1 MERWHMRLTIVNE
14 EGGQTAVAMY
24 PDSLYAILETLDE
37 CQIPYGNGRYRHLAV
52 SPNSV
57 PADVLQMA
65 LTPVIESEENPP
77 SIRELNY
84 LGELIQEM
92 TAQERKRLAG
102 ELLAAPQATISDVYT
117 AIQHICPDRD
127 VECENLSLKERSVQL
142 GAEAPYIRIQLIRA
156 EDDPGDEKAGIWVNC
171 PATEEQIAEAAKTA
185 GVESLEEL
193 QPNMMDGA
201 FSYSDLYLTEQDGPF
216 ESFHEI
222 NRLAVAMKEHGVLQE
237 IGKFKA
243 VLYFE
248 GCTDFEKAT
257 ELVGQ
262 LDDYEFFSRAD
273 LERKSQEVGF
283 PEPDNDVLSELGI
296 EETPYGFV
304 RQAGGIS
311 IDELMDRHLHGR
323 IEVEID
329 TPSYGPRRSEV
340 SENKQRFAADL
351 ASASQ
356 QLYELEKELQGAE
369 GAFSKWLRSM
379 YEVNMDFEIPFL
391 EAVDEVCC
399 AIRYVDQQYG
409 RDIAQQLYNTN
420 RIVLASELRQAAQYL
435 SLGGRFED
443 LAELAYVGFFMG
455 ESSQDEMCCAIT
467 FMNSGGAAED
477 VFRAT
482 KLGSVDT
489 QAKDEHSLALY

>member
-14 EGGQTAVAMY
+14 EGGQTAMAMY
-24 PDSLYAILETLDE
+24 PNSLYAILETLDK
-37 CQIPYGNGRYRHLAV
+37 CQIPYEDGRYRHLVA
-52 SPNSV
+52 SPNGV
-57 PADVLQMA
+57 PADELQTA
-65 LTPVIESEENPP
+65 LTPVIENEENPP

-92 TAQERKRLAG
+92 TDQERKRLAG

-127 VECENLSLKERSVQL
+127 VECENTSLKERSVQL

-185 GVESLEEL
+185 GVKSLEEL
-193 QPNMMDGA
+193 QPNMMDGV
-201 FSYSDLYLTEQDGPF
+201 FSYNNLYLTEQDGRF

-222 NRLAVAMKEHGVLQE
+222 NRLVVAMKEHEVLQE

-248 GCTDFEKAT
+248 GCRGFERAT
-257 ELVGQ
+257 VLAGR
-262 LDDYEFFSRAD
+262 LDDYELFSRAD
-273 LERKSQEVGF
+273 LERKSQEAG
-283 PEPDNDVLSELGI
+283 PSELDDDVLSELGI
-296 EETPYGFV
+296 VETPYGFV
-304 RQAGGIS
+304 RQTGGIS
-311 IDELMDRHLHGR
+311 IDELMDRQLHGR

-329 TPSYGPRRSEV
+329 TPCYGPRRSDV
-340 SENKQRFAADL
+340 SENKERFAADL

-369 GAFSKWLRSM
+369 GAFSKWLRST
-379 YEVNMDFEIPFL
+379 YEINMDFEIPFS

-409 RDIAQQLYNTN
+409 RGIAQQLYNTN
-420 RIVLASELRQAAQYL
+420 RIVLASEIRQAAQYL

-443 LAELAYVGFFMG
+443 LAGLACVGFFMG

-467 FMNSGGAAED
+467 FMNSGGAVED
-477 VFRAT
+477 VFRAIEF
-482 KLGSVDT
+482 GSVDT
-489 QAKDEHSLALY
+489 QAKDEHSLAIY

>member
-171 PATEEQIAEAAKTA
+171 PATEKQIAEAAKTA
-185 GVESLEEL
+185 SVE
-193 QPNMMDGA
+193 
-201 FSYSDLYLTEQDGPF
+201 T
-216 ESFHEI
+216 
-222 NRLAVAMKEHGVLQE
+222 
-237 IGKFKA
+237 
-243 VLYFE
+243 
-248 GCTDFEKAT
+248 
-257 ELVGQ
+257 
-262 LDDYEFFSRAD
+262 
-273 LERKSQEVGF
+273 
-283 PEPDNDVLSELGI
+283 
-296 EETPYGFV
+296 
-304 RQAGGIS
+304 
-311 IDELMDRHLHGR
+311 
-323 IEVEID
+323 
-329 TPSYGPRRSEV
+329 
-340 SENKQRFAADL
+340 
-351 ASASQ
+351 
-356 QLYELEKELQGAE
+356 
-369 GAFSKWLRSM
+369 
-379 YEVNMDFEIPFL
+379 
-391 EAVDEVCC
+391 
-399 AIRYVDQQYG
+399 
-409 RDIAQQLYNTN
+409 
-420 RIVLASELRQAAQYL
+420 
-435 SLGGRFED
+435 
-443 LAELAYVGFFMG
+443 
-455 ESSQDEMCCAIT
+455 
-467 FMNSGGAAED
+467 
-477 VFRAT
+477 
-482 KLGSVDT
+482 
-489 QAKDEHSLALY
+489 